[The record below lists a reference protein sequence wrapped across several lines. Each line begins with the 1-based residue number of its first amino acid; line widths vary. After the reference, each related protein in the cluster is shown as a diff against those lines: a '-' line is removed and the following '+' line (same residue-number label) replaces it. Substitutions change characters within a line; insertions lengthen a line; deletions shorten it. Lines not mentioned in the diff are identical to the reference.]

1 MKLELGDVVIEL
13 DHITTAA
20 KIGEN
25 VRITFENGKEL
36 FVYCQSPPEG
46 VAHGVASFRGS
57 ADELM
62 DKIKGD
68 T

>member
-20 KIGEN
+20 KMGNNLMI
-25 VRITFENGKEL
+25 VFENAEKL
-36 FVYCQSPPEG
+36 TVYCQSPPEG
-46 VAHGVASFRGS
+46 VAPGAASFRGS
-57 ADELM
+57 VDELM